1 MTSLFDGFYFANSV
15 DYSGQYFCFLS
26 QNITTKAIGSIHK
39 IADLGRK
46 FLLNDTNVNLTQ
58 MDAHGVSILLS
69 KVNTSLADN
78 HLLRLKDDEIQIPAG
93 LFTRELKQAFQG
105 GSTQVK
111 NSSK

>member
-1 MTSLFDGFYFANSV
+1 
-15 DYSGQYFCFLS
+15 
-26 QNITTKAIGSIHK
+26 
-39 IADLGRK
+39 
-46 FLLNDTNVNLTQ
+46 

-93 LFTRELKQAFQG
+93 VFTRELKQAFQG

-111 NSSK
+111 NS